1 MPVGLG
7 AMVAMSAV
15 PAVVQGVQGFIQ
27 SGKARKMLDNLERP
41 QYEIP
46 QSVMQ
51 GTQRAINAA
60 SSFQMPGQD
69 AYQQSIDQ
77 ASSGALYNI
86 TQNATSGPEALAAM
100 TGVYGAQMGAQN
112 QMALAAAQDYQR
124 RDQLAQQALMTRGEY
139 EDKAWMTNVYQP
151 YAEEAQ
157 AASALAEAG
166 KINAYQAVKGLAGV
180 GANAVMMKSLGMFDT
195 GTGTGTNKV
204 AQATSPTNAD
214 PNFISKL
221 NPNFQGVNK
230 YGQPQFNNSVSRYS
244 SFVPNMGITSKP
256 NQFVPMMGDAN
267 VISNTGENTGIMF
280 NNIPGVTDGL
290 TESPLINQQPFNN
303 VVSQITGRNSFT
315 VGTTNSGG
323 VGALNVT
330 PPVVSNTAPVQP
342 TAVIPSQPAP
352 VVPAPVVTAP
362 VAPAPAIVSPG
373 FAQAQQTM
381 NAVEAGAIQAGD
393 YTKDQMQAQDVA
405 AAAAA
410 APSTEPVVA
419 PEVTAPAVPPAPE
432 IKKITPLEA
441 TSLMVS
447 RLPASIIKS
456 SPSLQ
461 KFAEQNVVSTDPQ
474 KNTELA
480 YQELHD
486 SIVNTDKF
494 KSEGPVHPDALRRFS
509 GLTIER
515 DKDGDMK
522 YEWVKDS
529 KGKWV
534 VQDYDP
540 TVGRKLGESEI
551 AYTDANGNLVH
562 PEDPIRVLDDL
573 GSVYHSNWKKTDGSL
588 DTEALDKLK
597 KIGFT
602 TEELGRLLVG
612 NDRFASKN
620 ANTNT
625 LSKEFPDYFNKENN
639 SDTPKE
645 RQNIKTSTPQYNY
658 FIDDILTKGFKEVNR
673 LRGTNFTIEDEK
685 KAIESYF
692 KEGKNLENT
701 DKFNKDLKETLKG
714 LKKSDPVSYRGILDN
729 EGNYIGSDNA
739 TKNKEKMTYKSQEM
753 VGSTA
758 QGNRRSESFTK
769 EVPLPLTNNVV
780 DWRAAVND
788 YHNSE
793 ECREGKCFSSWSAHS
808 PAYFAIPMLG
818 DLIDQEGYFKDIDDL
833 NEKRGTSL
841 SPKDQKNAIEF
852 LFKED
857 LSEDEKKWLE
867 MATHPKGSLQGVKN
881 KMKPKLKAL
890 KEEYPDLYADIV
902 DDEGNYIGGNK

>member
-1 MPVGLG
+1 MPVGL
-7 AMVAMSAV
+7 AAITAMSAV
-15 PAVVQGVQGFIQ
+15 PAVVQGVQGVIQ
-27 SGKARKMLDNLERP
+27 GRKARQMLDGLERP
-41 QYEIP
+41 TYEIP
-46 QSVMQ
+46 QSVLQ
-51 GTQRAINAA
+51 GTQRMVNAA

-77 ASSGALYNI
+77 ASSNALYNI
-86 TQNATSGPEALAAM
+86 NQNATSGPEALAAM
-100 TGVYGAQMGAQN
+100 AGVYGSQMGAQN
-112 QMALAAAQDYQR
+112 QMALAAAQDYQQR
-124 RDQLAQQALMTRGEY
+124 NAMASQALMNKGAY
-139 EDKAWMTNVYQP
+139 EEKQWMTNVYQP

-180 GANAVMMKSLGMFDT
+180 GANALMMKSLGMFDT

-221 NPNFQGVNK
+221 NPNFQGFNK
-230 YGQPQFNNSVSRYS
+230 YGQPQFNNSISRYS
-244 SFVPNMGITSKP
+244 SFVPNLGITSKP

-303 VVSQITGRNSFT
+303 VVSQITGRNSFM

-342 TAVIPSQPAP
+342 TAMPTPAQVQPTAVIPSQPAP
-352 VVPAPVVTAP
+352 AAPAPAP
-362 VAPAPAIVSPG
+362 AAPAPAIVSPG

-381 NAVEAGAIQAGD
+381 QAFQAGAIQAGD

-419 PEVTAPAVPPAPE
+419 PEATAPAVPPAPE

-441 TSLMVS
+441 TSLMIS

-461 KFAEQNVVSTDPQ
+461 KFAEQNAVSTDPM
-474 KNTELA
+474 KNRELA

-486 SIVNTDKF
+486 LIVNMDKF
-494 KSEGPVHPDALRRFS
+494 KSEGPVDPLLLRDFS

-515 DKDGDMK
+515 DDNGNEK

-529 KGKWV
+529 KGKWT

-540 TVGRKLGESEI
+540 TVAKKASESEI
-551 AYTDANGNLVH
+551 AYTDKYGNLVH
-562 PEDPIRVLDDL
+562 PEDPIRVLEDL
-573 GSVYHSNWKKTDGSL
+573 GSVYHSNWKRNGSL
-588 DTEALDKLK
+588 DTKALDKLK

-612 NDRFASKN
+612 NDRMSSKN
-620 ANTNT
+620 TNTNT
-625 LSKEFPDYFNKENN
+625 LAKEFPEYFN
-639 SDTPKE
+639 
-645 RQNIKTSTPQYNY
+645 
-658 FIDDILTKGFKEVNR
+658 
-673 LRGTNFTIEDEK
+673 TNK
-685 KAIESYF
+685 SA
-692 KEGKNLENT
+692 ENT
-701 DKFNKDLKETLKG
+701 SGSANGEVTMT
-714 LKKSDPVSYRGILDN
+714 
-729 EGNYIGSDNA
+729 YIG
-739 TKNKEKMTYKSQEM
+739 EQM
-753 VGSTA
+753 VGNTPG
-758 QGNRRSESFTK
+758 QTRRFEPYTK
-769 EVPLPLTNNVV
+769 EVPLPMVNGVV
-780 DWRAAVND
+780 DWRAAVNN
-788 YHNSE
+788 YNNSE
-793 ECREGKCFSSWSAHS
+793 DCKAGKCYSSTSAHS
-808 PAYFAIPMLG
+808 PAWFAIPMLG
-818 DLIDQEGYFKDIDDL
+818 DLIDQDGYFKDIDDL

-852 LFKED
+852 LLKED

-867 MATHPKGSLQGVKN
+867 MATHPVGSLQGVKN

-890 KEEYPDLYADIV
+890 KEKYPDLYADIV